1 MNMNLQFKQTQLTK
15 VSDISIPDR
24 FYQRMTTGIDV
35 VDELLQEGFLP
46 GSTITLTAPA
56 GCGKT
61 QFMLQTLNGLAN
73 NGYKTAYCSGEEN
86 IYQLAMTSKRI
97 GATQLNIANMADVDK
112 IAELT
117 KDYDFIVVD
126 SFQSLTTETK
136 MNQSE
141 KERYSINKLVKAA
154 QDNECCICF
163 ILHLTKAG
171 QLKGSTLIP
180 HTCDVNMNIDID
192 YDIDDT
198 ARTISFSKNRFGPC
212 NSLTLYL
219 TSTGYD
225 MSSKVVVSD
234 KKYTSTKNKKD
245 VIKRD
250 ILQMTAIPHVEQ
262 IANKYNVSVVYC
274 STALRELI
282 SEGKVLKKG
291 RGKNAQL
298 SVAK

>member
-1 MNMNLQFKQTQLTK
+1 MNMNLNFEQTRLTK
-15 VSDISIPDR
+15 VTDIEIPQR
-24 FYQRMTTGIDV
+24 WYQRMVTGIEV

-86 IYQLAMTSKRI
+86 IFQLAMTSKRI
-97 GATQLNIANMADVDK
+97 GAMQLNIANISDVDD

-126 SFQSLTTETK
+126 SFQSLTTKTK

-212 NSLTLYL
+212 NTLTLYL

-225 MSSKVVVSD
+225 MSSKVVVSE

-250 ILQMTAIPHVEQ
+250 ILKMKAIPHVEE
-262 IANKYNVSVVYC
+262 IASKYNVSVVYC

-298 SVAK
+298 SVA

>member
-1 MNMNLQFKQTQLTK
+1 MNLQFEQTKLTR
-15 VSDISIPDR
+15 VADIEVPPR
-24 FYQRMTTGIDV
+24 FYSRMMSGIDV
-35 VDELLQEGFLP
+35 VDELLQDGFLP

-61 QFMLQTLNGLAN
+61 QFMLQSLNGLAN
-73 NGYKTAYCSGEEN
+73 NGYRTAYCSGEEN

-97 GATQLNIANMADVDK
+97 GAVNLNIANISDVDE
-112 IAELT
+112 IANLT
-117 KDYDFIVVD
+117 KEYDFIVVD
-126 SFQSLTTETK
+126 SFQSLTTKEK

-141 KERYSINKLVKAA
+141 KERYAINKIVKAA
-154 QDNECCICF
+154 QDNECCVCF

-192 YDIDDT
+192 YNIDDT

-219 TSTGYD
+219 TGKGYD
-225 MSSKVVVSD
+225 MTSKVVTSD
-234 KKYTSTKNKKD
+234 KKYASTKNKKD
-245 VIKRD
+245 IIKRD
-250 ILQMTAIPHVEQ
+250 ILKMAAIPHVEE
-262 IANKYNVSVVYC
+262 IASKYNVSVVYC
-274 STALRELI
+274 GTALRELI
-282 SEGKVLKKG
+282 SEGKIIKKG

-298 SVAK
+298 SVAS

>member
-1 MNMNLQFKQTQLTK
+1 MNLQFKQTQLTK